1 MPEETLRSVHIN
13 QPVTNLSI
21 GYHPKGMIAE
31 RVVAVVPVVKESDFF
46 YKWNKG
52 EAFRRVDT
60 RRADGTRAN
69 RVSIS
74 HTRDT
79 YLCEEYAL
87 EHQITDRQRANADS
101 LLRLELSLTRRLQD
115 MIALDQEGR
124 VADLL
129 RTAGNYASTN
139 KVTLSGT
146 SQWNNASFSG
156 SIEQVMDDAKE
167 AVRLNTG
174 NNSEVEMV
182 IIPQPVALVIKR
194 DAMVREVI
202 KYTRS
207 DLLVNGELPPVL
219 WNMEVV
225 IPRVV
230 EDSTN
235 REVYGTDTF
244 TGTDMWGKDVI
255 LTSKPQA
262 PSIDSFAH
270 TYIFRSRDLL
280 VEQWRDDST
289 SSNWYRVGYIQ
300 TEKLISNVGGYLI
313 TSAIS

>member
-1 MPEETLRSVHIN
+1 MAEETLRSVHIN

-21 GYHPKGMIAE
+21 GYHPTGFIAE
-31 RVVAVVPVVKESDFF
+31 RVIAVVPVVKESDFF

-69 RVSIS
+69 RISIS

-79 YLCEEYAL
+79 YLCEEFAL
-87 EHQITDRQRANADS
+87 EGQITDRQRNNADS
-101 LLRLELSLTRRLQD
+101 LLRLEMSLTRRIQD
-115 MIALDQEGR
+115 SIKLDQEVR

-139 KVTLSGT
+139 KVTLSGVN
-146 SQWNNASFSG
+146 QWDNASFSG
-156 SIEQVMDDAKE
+156 NIEKVFDDAKE

-174 NNSEVEMV
+174 NNSEVEMA
-182 IIPQPVALVIKR
+182 IIPQSVALVVKR

-207 DLLVNGELPPVL
+207 DLLVNGELPPTL
-219 WNMEVV
+219 WNLEVI

-244 TGTDMWGKDVI
+244 TGTDVWGKDVI
-255 LTSKPQA
+255 LTSKPKA
-262 PSIDSFAH
+262 PSIDTFAH
-270 TYIFRSRDLL
+270 VYMFRSRDLL
-280 VEQWRDDST
+280 VEQWRDDAT

-313 TSAIS
+313 TSATS